1 MKLYIQPKT
10 PLLIRINIKK
20 IGEETEFIT
29 LIDTNQEKVKSW
41 ISKTLENVT
50 IKPFITGKRT
60 VIEIRAYE
68 DGKNGKSISIP
79 LFGLSPKEVSDI
91 LIEDLNNK

>member
-1 MKLYIQPKT
+1 MKLYTQPKT
-10 PLLIRINIKK
+10 PFLIRINVKK

-29 LIDTNQEKVKSW
+29 LCDTTQEKVKEW
-41 ISKTLENVT
+41 VIKTLENT
-50 IKPFITGKRT
+50 KIKPFLSGNRT

-79 LFGLSPKEVSDI
+79 LFGLSPKEINDI
-91 LIEDLNNK
+91 LLKNL